1 MANHP
6 ATPASNPLNPAPS
19 PTVPPSLPLLQPN
32 VTAFDHAGG
41 LASAVL
47 GRAPWWLPQGKWSGD
62 GTAYSEGVANTGK
75 GFACSYR
82 FLNDWASRNFAA
94 INKPMVRRLGTEAV
108 GLGWWGGS

>member
-1 MANHP
+1 M
-6 ATPASNPLNPAPS
+6 
-19 PTVPPSLPLLQPN
+19 
-32 VTAFDHAGG
+32 TAFDHPGG

-94 INKPMVRRLGTEAV
+94 INKPMVRRWG
-108 GLGWWGGS
+108 WGG